1 MSIHNHSDY
10 DLIKQYLG
18 GQASC
23 LEVLINRH
31 KSKVYS
37 YILMVV
43 KSRELAED
51 IFQDTFIKVIKSLN
65 SGTYKEEGRFVS
77 WVMRIAHNLII
88 DFYRK
93 DKHLKTISDDQT
105 DVPLFNSAKF
115 SDATIEEELVMDQ
128 IHHDVKK
135 LVELLPD
142 EQKEVVLLRYYYNLS
157 FKEIAEHTQVS
168 INTALGRMRYAI
180 LNLRK
185 LMEQSKVDLV
195 SQSFMS

>member
-1 MSIHNHSDY
+1 MNIHNLNDY

-18 GQASC
+18 GQSSS
-23 LEVLINRH
+23 LEILISRH
-31 KSKVYS
+31 KNKVYS
-37 YILMVV
+37 YILMIV
-43 KSRELAED
+43 KGRELAED

-93 DKHLKTISDDQT
+93 DKHLKTISDDNT

-115 SDATIEEELVMDQ
+115 SDITIEDAMVVDQ
-128 IHHDVKK
+128 IHEDVKK
-135 LVELLPD
+135 LVELLPE
-142 EQKEVVLLRYYYNLS
+142 EQKEVVVLRFYYNLS
-157 FKEIAEHTQVS
+157 FKEIADHTNVS

-185 LMEQSKVDLV
+185 LMEKSNVDLIA
-195 SQSFMS
+195 QSF